1 MEKTIPAAEANRNF
15 SRILRD
21 VREGD
26 SFTVTSH
33 GRPIARIV
41 PAASMDRE
49 AAKQRLLERLRS
61 QPAMNAGPWSR
72 EELYD
77 C

>member
-1 MEKTIPAAEANRNF
+1 MEKTIAAAEANRNF
-15 SRILRD
+15 SRILRE
-21 VREGD
+21 VSAGD

-33 GRPIARIV
+33 GRPVARIV
-41 PAASMDRE
+41 RAEAIDRT
-49 AAKQRLLERLRS
+49 AAKQRLLDRLRS
-61 QPAMNAGPWSR
+61 QPAMNAGPWKR